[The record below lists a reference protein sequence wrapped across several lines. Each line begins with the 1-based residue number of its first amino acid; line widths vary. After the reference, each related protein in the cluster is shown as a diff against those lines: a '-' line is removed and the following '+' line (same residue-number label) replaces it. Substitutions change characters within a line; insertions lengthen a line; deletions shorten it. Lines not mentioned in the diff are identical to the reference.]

1 MPSDT
6 GSTRNKQEKPDWYQ
20 ATAKYEKP
28 DQRKA
33 IWQIL
38 DTFVPYV
45 ALWAVMIY
53 MVVSGFSYWI
63 TFALALVAS
72 VLLVRIFIFFH
83 DCCHGSFFASSQW
96 NRVLGYVSGILTF
109 TPYEDWRRSH
119 AIHHSTVGDLDR
131 RGMGDVSLLTVDE
144 YLASSGRK
152 RLAYRIYRNPLV
164 MFGFGPAFMFLLR
177 FRLSS
182 KGARKHERKSVI
194 VTNLAIIAI
203 IALASFTIGVKTY
216 LLNQLPVIL
225 IAGAIGLWLFYIQ
238 HDFEGVYWARH
249 EDWDQMRASLEGCSY
264 YRLPG
269 ILKWI
274 TGNIGLHHIHHIRP
288 RIPNYNLQHCYK
300 ETPALQ
306 KIIPLTFCKSLKA
319 PWLNLWD
326 EKQAKLVSFRS
337 LKTHQQGTY
346 LRKNSN

>member
-1 MPSDT
+1 MLSDT
-6 GSTRNKQEKPDWYQ
+6 GSTRNQQDKPDWYQ
-20 ATAKYEKP
+20 ATAAYEKP
-28 DQRKA
+28 DLRKA
-33 IWQIL
+33 AWQII
-38 DTFVPYV
+38 DTFIPYA
-45 ALWAVMIY
+45 ALWAIMIY
-53 MVVSGFSYWI
+53 TLVSGFPYWF
-63 TFALALVAS
+63 TFALSLVAS

-83 DCCHGSFFASSQW
+83 DCCHGSFFTSSQG
-96 NRVLGYVSGILTF
+96 NRILGYVSGILTF

-131 RGMGDVSLLTVDE
+131 RGTGDVSLLTVDE
-144 YLASSGRK
+144 YLASSGRT
-152 RLAYRIYRNPLV
+152 RFAYRLYRNPLV
-164 MFGFGPAFMFLLR
+164 MFGLGPAYMFLIR
-177 FRLSS
+177 FRFSS
-182 KGARKHERKSVI
+182 KGARKHERKSVLY
-194 VTNLAIIAI
+194 TNLAILAI
-203 IALASFTIGVKTY
+203 LLLAGFTIGIKAY
-216 LLNQLPVIL
+216 ILIQLPVIL

-288 RIPNYNLQHCYK
+288 RIPNYNLQQCYR

-326 EKQAKLVSFRS
+326 EKQKKLISFGALS
-337 LKTHQQGTY
+337 LYHQEHT
-346 LRKNSN
+346 

>member
-1 MPSDT
+1 MHTET
-6 GSTRNKQEKPDWYQ
+6 GSARIQQSKPDWYE
-20 ATAKYEKP
+20 ATSAYAKP
-28 DQRKA
+28 DLRKA
-33 IWQIL
+33 TWQIL
-38 DTFVPYV
+38 DTFIPYF

-53 MVVSGFSYWI
+53 TVEYGFPYWV
-63 TFALALVAS
+63 TFAVALAAS

-83 DCCHGSFFASSQW
+83 DCCHGSFFASSRA
-96 NRVLGYVSGILTF
+96 NRILGYVSGILSF
-109 TPYEDWRRSH
+109 TPYEDWRRCH

-131 RGMGDVSLLTVDE
+131 RGTGDVSLLTVDE
-144 YLASSGRK
+144 YLAASGQK
-152 RLAYRIYRNPLV
+152 RLAYRFYRNPLV
-164 MFGFGPAFMFLLR
+164 MFGLGPAYMFLFR
-177 FRLSS
+177 FRFSS
-182 KGARKHERKSVI
+182 KGARKHESNSVI

-203 IALASFTIGVKTY
+203 LVLAGFTIGMKTY
-216 LLNQLPVIL
+216 LIIQLPVIL

-249 EDWDQMRASLEGCSY
+249 EDWDQMMASLQGCSY

-288 RIPNYNLQHCYK
+288 RIPNYNLQQSYR

-306 KIIPLTFCKSLKA
+306 EIIPLTLCKSLKA

-326 EKQAKLVSFRS
+326 EKQAKLVGFRS
-337 LKTHQQGTY
+337 LKTYHQQGTFQ
-346 LRKNSN
+346 R